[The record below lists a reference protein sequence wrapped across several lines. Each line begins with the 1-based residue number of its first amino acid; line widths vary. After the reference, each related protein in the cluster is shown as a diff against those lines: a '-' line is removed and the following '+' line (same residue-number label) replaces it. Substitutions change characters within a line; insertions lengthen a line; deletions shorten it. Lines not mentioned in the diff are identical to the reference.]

1 MYKQA
6 YRLEP
11 LLSSDYS
18 SIPPVQLHRY
28 DSKQTGYTETKPAGK
43 SAKWGALLAVY
54 RAGFSKQK
62 TDDEASD
69 RSNSPNSEAESTDEE
84 IVVVHNSASGESV
97 EGRNWWRRI

>member
-43 SAKWGALLAVY
+43 SAKWGALFAVY
-54 RAGFSKQK
+54 RAGFSKLK

-84 IVVVHNSASGESV
+84 LVVVHNSASGESV